1 MNLTRRPLFRME
13 DYRPE
18 AKAYWWTIVA
28 LGAAALVLAILEVAA
43 MDRSAILHI
52 AAGATIAAI
61 MGMFPVRVP
70 GGKSSVAGA
79 EIFIFLLLLMYG
91 PSAAVLAAVAEAA
104 VSSWRSSGRATNR
117 VGTPAMAALAM
128 GGCGTAFTVAL
139 AFLQSGSERAPGIL
153 FGLLLVLAVG
163 YFAAV
168 TLLAASL
175 VTLKRGEPVHALR
188 TLWNHGWLGLMHA
201 ASASVAGL
209 LYVSFDRFGVPV
221 LMATVPI
228 LAMFLSTVHFYLRE
242 AELNDR
248 VRKERLAAADR
259 EAAETA
265 KHLAELRESEDRF
278 HSAFTHAAIGM
289 TLVSTDGR
297 IMQANSALARLVGSA
312 EAELAGKDL
321 ASIMH
326 PDDGPMLREKIAHL
340 VEGAD
345 KTFVIELRCRH
356 RADTEIWVSLDASFF
371 SGTGSMARC
380 LIVQMQDVTARRDAE
395 SRLHHIAYHDA
406 LTNLPNRGYFV
417 EQLSRAIATVR
428 RHPERRFA
436 VLYLDF
442 DRFKLIND
450 SLGHSA
456 GDALLI
462 GIARRLQAAL
472 RPSDVVARLGGDEF
486 AILVEDLNADREVVQ
501 LAERLQG
508 VLAEPLL
515 AGGLEISTSVSI
527 GITTSAFGYDSPE
540 QVMRDADLAMY
551 RAKVQGKAQYAIFDS
566 ALHEDVT
573 LSLWLEGELRRAIV
587 HDQLELAYQPIFEL
601 SSRRLTGLEVLAR
614 WNHPE
619 RGEIPPERFIRVAE
633 ETGLIVSL
641 GNWVLATACRQFGT
655 WQRNNPGCEG
665 LSLHVNVSGIQL
677 SQPDFSVRVQHAVAA
692 AGIEPSRLTL
702 ELTESVLIQ
711 KVSSALAHLDEIRR
725 MGVEVSI
732 DDFGTGYSSLSLLQ
746 DLPIGEI
753 KVDRSFVRRLG
764 ERGEGEEVVRA
775 ILALGRTLGKR
786 VVAEGIETEA
796 QLQQLLRLE
805 CDRGQG
811 FLLAHPTSAGDIQSM
826 IQDSLAIA
834 PPGTK
839 RTSRTHS
846 TRRYHPTEHSIPDEA
861 ALGTRVD

>member
-1 MNLTRRPLFRME
+1 MRPTSRPILRMD
-13 DYRPE
+13 DYSPQ
-18 AKAYWWTIVA
+18 AKAYWWTTVS
-28 LGAAALVLAILEVAA
+28 LGAAAFVLALIEVAA
-43 MDRSAILHI
+43 MERGAILPI
-52 AAGATIAAI
+52 AAGTAIAAI
-61 MGMFPVRVP
+61 TGMFPVRIP
-70 GGKSSVAGA
+70 GGKTSVAGA
-79 EIFIFLLLLMYG
+79 EIFIFLLLLIYG
-91 PSAAVLAAVAEAA
+91 PSAAVIAAAAEAA
-104 VSSWRSSGRATNR
+104 IGSWRTSERATSR
-117 VGTPAMAALAM
+117 IGSPAMAALAM
-128 GGCGTAFTVAL
+128 AGCGTAFTLLL
-139 AFLQSGSERAPGIL
+139 AWLQPGSERAPGIL
-153 FGLLLVLAVG
+153 FGLLLAMAVA
-163 YFAAV
+163 YFGAC
-168 TLLAASL
+168 TLLMASL
-175 VTLKRGEPVHALR
+175 ITLKRGEPVHPLR
-188 TLWNHGWLGLMHA
+188 ILWGHGWLGLMYA

-221 LMATVPI
+221 LMATIPI

-248 VRKERLAAADR
+248 VRKERVAAAER
-259 EAAETA
+259 EAAESA
-265 KHLAELRESEDRF
+265 KHLSELRESEDRF

-289 TLVSTDGR
+289 ALVSIDGR
-297 IMQANSALARLVGSA
+297 IVQANGALGRLVGRS
-312 EAELAGKDL
+312 EGELTGKDL
-321 ASIMH
+321 ASVVH
-326 PDDGPMLREKIAHL
+326 PEDGATLREKIVHL
-340 VEGAD
+340 VDGSD
-345 KTFVIELRCRH
+345 KTFVIELRCPH
-356 RADTEIWVSLDASFF
+356 SAGMEIWVSLDASFF
-371 SGTGSMARC
+371 SGAASVARC

-395 SRLHHIAYHDA
+395 SRLHHIAYHDG
-406 LTNLPNRGYFV
+406 LTNLPNRGYFLD
-417 EQLSRAIATVR
+417 QLSRAIATVK

-501 LAERLQG
+501 LADRLQG

-527 GITTSAFGYDSPE
+527 GITTSAFGYDTPE

-551 RAKVQGKAQYAIFDS
+551 RAKVQGKAQYALFDS

-573 LSLWLEGELRRAIV
+573 LSLWLEGELRRALM

-601 SSRRLTGLEVLAR
+601 SSRRLTGFEVLAR

-619 RGEIPPERFIRVAE
+619 RGEISPERFIRVAE

-641 GNWVLATACRQFGT
+641 GNWVLAKACRQFGT
-655 WQRNNPGCEG
+655 WQRGNPGCEG

-677 SQPDFSVRVQHAVAA
+677 AQPDFSVRVQHAIAA

-702 ELTESVLIQ
+702 ELTESVLIE
-711 KVSSALAHLDEIRR
+711 KVSAALAHLDEIRK

-732 DDFGTGYSSLSLLQ
+732 DDFGTGYSSLSMLQ

-764 ERGEGEEVVRA
+764 DGGEGEEVVRA

-786 VVAEGIETEA
+786 VVAEGIETEE
-796 QLQQLLRLE
+796 QLAQLLRLE

-811 FLLAHPTSAGDIQSM
+811 FLLAQPTSAGGIQGV
-826 IQDSLAIA
+826 IRDSLSVA
-834 PPGTK
+834 PPGVLRAWPARPPQRADAEPCTPI
-839 RTSRTHS
+839 RT
-846 TRRYHPTEHSIPDEA
+846 DET
-861 ALGTRVD
+861 ALSVQ

>member
-1 MNLTRRPLFRME
+1 MNLIPRPLFRMD

-18 AKAYWWTIVA
+18 AKACWWTIVA
-28 LGAAALVLAILEVAA
+28 LGALTFALAIMEVAA
-43 MDRSAILHI
+43 MNRSAILHI

-61 MGMFPVRVP
+61 TAMFPVRIP
-70 GGKSSVAGA
+70 GGKTSLAGA

-91 PSAAVLAAVAEAA
+91 PSAAVLAAAAEAA
-104 VSSWRSSGRATNR
+104 VSSTRTSARATSR

-128 GGCGTAFTVAL
+128 GGCGTGFAYAL
-139 AFLQSGSERAPGIL
+139 AWLHTGSERAPGIL
-153 FGLLLVLAVG
+153 FGLLLALAIA
-163 YFAAV
+163 YFAAT

-175 VTLKRGEPVHALR
+175 LTLKRGEPVHALR
-188 TLWNHGWLGLMHA
+188 TLRSHGWLALMHA

-221 LMATVPI
+221 LIATVPI

-242 AELNDR
+242 IELNDR
-248 VRKERLAAADR
+248 VRRERIAAAER
-259 EAAETA
+259 GAAETA

-289 TLVSTDGR
+289 ALVSIDGR
-297 IMQANSALARLVGSA
+297 IMQANGALARLVGTA
-312 EAELAGKDL
+312 ESDLAEKEL
-321 ASIMH
+321 ASIVH
-326 PDDGPMLREKIAHL
+326 PDDSRALSEKIARL
-340 VEGAD
+340 VEGANR
-345 KTFVIELRCRH
+345 TFVTEVRCRH
-356 RADTEIWVSLDASFF
+356 RAGSEIWVSLDASFF
-371 SGTGSMARC
+371 TGTGSMARC
-380 LIVQMQDVTARRDAE
+380 LILQMQDVTARHDAE
-395 SRLHHIAYHDA
+395 TRLQHIAYHDG
-406 LTNLPNRGYFV
+406 LTNLPNRGYFLD
-417 EQLSRAIATVR
+417 QLSRAIATVK

-462 GIARRLQAAL
+462 GIASRLQAAL

-527 GITTSAFGYDSPE
+527 GITTSAFRYETPE

-551 RAKVQGKAQYAIFDS
+551 RAKVQGKAQYALFDS

-573 LSLWLEGELRRAIV
+573 LSLWLEGELRRAIM
-587 HDQLELAYQPIFEL
+587 HDRLELAYQPIFEL
-601 SSRRLTGLEVLAR
+601 SPRRLTGFEALAR
-614 WNHPE
+614 WTHPE

-641 GNWVLATACRQFGT
+641 GNWVLATACRQFGA
-655 WQRNNPGCEG
+655 WQRSNPGGEH

-677 SQPDFSVRVQHAVAA
+677 SQPDFSVRVQHAIAA

-702 ELTESVLIQ
+702 ELTESVLIE
-711 KVSSALAHLDEIRR
+711 KVSAALAHLDEIRR

-732 DDFGTGYSSLSLLQ
+732 DDFGTGYSSLSMLQ

-764 ERGEGEEVVRA
+764 DGGEGEEVVRA

-786 VVAEGIETEA
+786 VVAEGIETEE
-796 QLQQLLRLE
+796 QLEQLLRLE

-811 FLLAHPTSAGDIQSM
+811 FLLAQPAPAAAVQEM
-826 IQDSLAIA
+826 IQDALAVT
-834 PPGTK
+834 PPGET
-839 RTSRTHS
+839 RTAHS
-846 TRRYHPTEHSIPDEA
+846 KRRYHPAELSVPDEA
-861 ALGTRVD
+861 V

>member
-1 MNLTRRPLFRME
+1 MLRMD
-13 DYRPE
+13 DYSPQ
-18 AKAYWWTIVA
+18 AKAYWSTTVS
-28 LGAAALVLAILEVAA
+28 LGAAALVLALIDVAA
-43 MDRSAILHI
+43 MERSAILHI
-52 AAGATIAAI
+52 AAGTAVAAI
-61 MGMFPVRVP
+61 TGMFPVRIP
-70 GGKSSVAGA
+70 GGKTSVTGA
-79 EIFIFLLLLMYG
+79 EIFIFLLLLMHG
-91 PSAAVLAAVAEAA
+91 PSAAVIAAAAEAA
-104 VSSWRSSGRATNR
+104 VSSWRNSDR
-117 VGTPAMAALAM
+117 VTSRIGSPAMAALAM
-128 GGCGTAFTVAL
+128 AGCGTAFSLVL
-139 AFLQSGSERAPGIL
+139 GWLQLGSERAQGIL
-153 FGLLLVLAVG
+153 FGLLLAMAVA
-163 YFAAV
+163 YFATT
-168 TLLAASL
+168 TLLMASL
-175 VTLKRGEPVHALR
+175 ITLKHGEPMRVGR
-188 TLWNHGWLGLMHA
+188 NLWSNGWLGLMYA
-201 ASASVAGL
+201 ASASIAGL

-248 VRKERLAAADR
+248 VRKERTAAAER
-259 EAAETA
+259 EAAENA

-289 TLVSTDGR
+289 ALVSTDGR
-297 IMQANSALARLVGSA
+297 IMQANGALGRLVGCS
-312 EAELAGKDL
+312 ESELAGKDL
-321 ASIMH
+321 ASIVH
-326 PDDGPMLREKIAHL
+326 PDDSARLHEKIAQL
-340 VEGAD
+340 AGGND
-345 KTFVIELRCRH
+345 KTFLIELRCRH
-356 RADTEIWVSLDASFF
+356 SAGVEIWVSLDASFF
-371 SGTGSMARC
+371 SGAASIARC

-395 SRLHHIAYHDA
+395 SRLHHIAYHDG
-406 LTNLPNRGYFV
+406 LTNLPNRGYFLD
-417 EQLSRAIATVR
+417 QLSRAIATVK
-428 RHPERRFA
+428 RHSERRFA

-501 LAERLQG
+501 LADRLQG

-527 GITTSAFGYDSPE
+527 GITTSAFGYDTPE

-551 RAKVQGKAQYAIFDS
+551 RAKVQGKAQYALFDS

-573 LSLWLEGELRRAIV
+573 LSLWLEGELRRALM
-587 HDQLELAYQPIFEL
+587 HDQLALAYQPIFEL
-601 SSRRLTGLEVLAR
+601 SSRRLTGFEVLAR
-614 WNHPE
+614 WNHPK

-641 GNWVLATACRQFGT
+641 GNWVLAKACRQFGT
-655 WQRNNPGCEG
+655 WQRGNPGCEA

-677 SQPDFSVRVQHAVAA
+677 AQPDFSVRVQHAIAA

-702 ELTESVLIQ
+702 ELTESVLIE
-711 KVSSALAHLDEIRR
+711 KVSAALAHLDEIRK

-732 DDFGTGYSSLSLLQ
+732 DDFGTGYSSLSMLQ

-764 ERGEGEEVVRA
+764 DGGEGEEVVRA

-786 VVAEGIETEA
+786 VVAEGIETEE
-796 QLQQLLRLE
+796 QLAQLLRLE

-811 FLLAHPTSAGDIQSM
+811 FLLAQPTSAGG
-826 IQDSLAIA
+826 IQDVIRDALNVA
-834 PPGTK
+834 PPGVM
-839 RTSRTHS
+839 RPWPARPPRWAEAQVCAPIHA
-846 TRRYHPTEHSIPDEA
+846 DET
-861 ALGTRVD
+861 ALSA